1 MILRFLPGLLW
12 RRTISTNR
20 PSSLSKCCLSCLTKA
35 ILRDRHLFWVHL
47 PTGPTAMATTQ
58 KTAIDEQPSHKFS
71 GQSHPICRQQYHAK
85 TGVAFETCLGKN
97 AGQYRNTMLA
107 MAIQLSDKDFSDATE
122 AVLTDHLVQTNKS
135 GAQKKVA
142 DKELFNRYVL
152 SPRIALENLSP
163 WRSFLNESFGAE
175 IVQSSQNDVSVLTS
189 WIRENIRIDNTRI
202 PRRSKDLQY
211 R

>member
-1 MILRFLPGLLW
+1 
-12 RRTISTNR
+12 
-20 PSSLSKCCLSCLTKA
+20 
-35 ILRDRHLFWVHL
+35 
-47 PTGPTAMATTQ
+47 
-58 KTAIDEQPSHKFS
+58 
-71 GQSHPICRQQYHAK
+71 
-85 TGVAFETCLGKN
+85 
-97 AGQYRNTMLA
+97 MLA